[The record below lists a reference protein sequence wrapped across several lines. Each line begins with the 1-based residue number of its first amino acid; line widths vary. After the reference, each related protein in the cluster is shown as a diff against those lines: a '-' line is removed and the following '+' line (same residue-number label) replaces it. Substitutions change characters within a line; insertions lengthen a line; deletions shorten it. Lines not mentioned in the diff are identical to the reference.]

1 MTMSLQA
8 WGGTLKISDELE
20 VISKKIINS
29 VVLVRGNRN
38 GMGSGVVWN
47 SDGLIITNHHVATQE
62 AARVQFNNGQSF
74 EAKVIARDVRRDL
87 AALQIQSKTEAT
99 HAEIGSSASLKAG
112 QLVLAVGNPQGERNA
127 VTLGIVS
134 SLGDQAQSSDKV
146 LQLSL
151 TLRPGNSGG
160 ALADLSGKVVG
171 IPNMVMRNGLSLAV
185 PSDVVQRFLQGEQG
199 GRLGIGIRW
208 VELPSSVQ
216 EKLSTKPVVGLL
228 LVEIEEHGP
237 AQKAGLMIGDV
248 ILSVESQGKVSTT
261 QTIAEREL
269 LAGKPATLQV
279 LRGGA
284 IFSTEVTPS
293 KG

>member
-1 MTMSLQA
+1 MTISLQA
-8 WGGTLKISDELE
+8 WGGAPKISDELE
-20 VISKKIINS
+20 AISQKIINS

-47 SDGLIITNHHVATQE
+47 HDGLIITNHHVATQE
-62 AARVQFNNGQSF
+62 GARVQLNNGQSF
-74 EAKVIARDVRRDL
+74 DAKVIARDVRRDL
-87 AALQIQSKTEAT
+87 AALQLQGKSAAT
-99 HAEIGSSASLKAG
+99 PAEIGSSSSLKAG

-127 VTLGIVS
+127 VTLGIIS
-134 SLGDQAQSSDKV
+134 SLGDQAHGADKV

-185 PSDVVQRFLQGEQG
+185 PVDVVQRFLQGELG
-199 GRLGIGIRW
+199 GRLGVGIRW
-208 VELPSSVQ
+208 VGLPLSVQ
-216 EKLSTKPVVGLL
+216 EQLSTKTQAGLL
-228 LVEIEEHGP
+228 LIQIEEGGP
-237 AQKAGLMIGDV
+237 AHKAGLVIGDV
-248 ILSVESQGKVSTT
+248 LLSAEIDGKTLSP
-261 QTIAEREL
+261 QAIAEREL

-284 IFSTEVTPS
+284 IFYAQVTPS

>member
-8 WGGTLKISDELE
+8 WGGAPKISDELE
-20 VISKKIINS
+20 AISQKIIDS

-47 SDGLIITNHHVATQE
+47 DDGLIITNHHVATQE
-62 AARVQFNNGQSF
+62 GARVQFNNGQSF
-74 EAKVIARDVRRDL
+74 DAKVVARDVRRDL
-87 AALQIQSKTEAT
+87 AALQIQGKSAAT
-99 HAEIGSSASLKAG
+99 PAEIGSSASLKAG

-134 SLGDQAQSSDKV
+134 SLGDPEQGADKV

-160 ALADLSGKVVG
+160 ALADLSGKIVG

-185 PSDVVQRFLQGEQG
+185 PVDVVQRFLQGEQG
-199 GRLGIGIRW
+199 GRIGVGIRW
-208 VELPSSVQ
+208 VDLPSAVQ
-216 EKLSTKPVVGLL
+216 AQLTTKTQAGLL
-228 LVEIEEHGP
+228 LVQIEDGEP
-237 AQKAGLMIGDV
+237 AQQAGLVLGDV
-248 ILSVESQGKVSTT
+248 ILSVESEGKKLSA
-261 QTIAEREL
+261 QAIAAREL

-284 IFSTEVTPS
+284 IFSVQVTPT